1 MTHTCSGRAIPDA
14 IARVLLPL
22 ALALAAVACR
32 EAEPV
37 EEPQAPVENMTYVT
51 TNAEFDEVVLKA
63 RTPVLVDM
71 YATWCP
77 PCKKLAPVLNRLAPT
92 YEGKVAFVKVNVE
105 KVPDKA
111 RKYRVQFVP
120 TLLVFK
126 DGKETERIQGAPT
139 EARLRKVLEAAS
151 K

>member
-1 MTHTCSGRAIPDA
+1 MPFTHSPRAIPNTVV
-14 IARVLLPL
+14 RVLLPL
-22 ALALAAVACR
+22 ALALAAAACR
-32 EAEPV
+32 ETETA
-37 EEPQAPVENMTYVT
+37 EEPQAPVENMTYVS
-51 TNAEFDEVVLKA
+51 TNAEFDEAVLKA

-77 PCKKLAPVLNRLAPT
+77 PCKKIAPVLNRLAPT
-92 YEGKVAFVKVNVE
+92 YKGKVAFVKVNVE

-126 DGKETERIQGAPT
+126 NGKETERIQGAPP